1 MVTVVKSEWHQIER
15 RFGFEFDE
23 DIIAEIYPDLD
34 DEEIAEIL
42 TEIETGERSVE
53 DIIEAAYAN
62 NVDLDWDWLDEDD
75 MWTDR
80 KGGYEVTYEV
90 QESQEVPELTPQAPW
105 PFGEDRQGVLS
116 TNGEYVD
123 SEEDDEE
130 TKEASTHWPSPN
142 SNFVETAK
150 WPFER
155 AEETDDAESVAW
167 PFPDAVPPEGVSG
180 DLADIEQ
187 ALQELQIEF
196 DSLSKDEDTE
206 VLPNYP
212 AGKYTIRIWGRTR
225 EIGVGT
231 ISKAQYDYW
240 SDEDHEIDLADAMN
254 ENFDYDEAETP
265 EEAQFEMPYYEYQDV
280 ESIWGFD
287 TDDTSMTIED
297 SEGNEIYSGDLVS
310 FIEEAHG
317 DNDSAWD
324 ASEEIGELYPEHF
337 EKGTYVFWTQGGKGS
352 CIQCTIDTDG
362 EEFDPR
368 KLKIKTH
375 DIQGQS
381 LTSRLVYDDAE
392 LDDEGMDNDNWRGQW
407 SEFSVHEIE

>member
-34 DEEIAEIL
+34 EEEIDEIL
-42 TEIETGERSVE
+42 EEIQNGERSIE
-53 DIIEAAYAN
+53 DIIEAASAN

-90 QESQEVPELTPQAPW
+90 QESQEVTELTSQASWPVEEYVSSTKNIDGEYPVTDTNEDEGEESEEVQW
-105 PFGEDRQGVLS
+105 PFPMD
-116 TNGEYVD
+116 
-123 SEEDDEE
+123 
-130 TKEASTHWPSPN
+130 KPN
-142 SNFVETAK
+142 ELKPNAK
-150 WPFER
+150 WPFEN
-155 AEETDDAESVAW
+155 AVKPEDDDEDFLEDLKVLEETIE
-167 PFPDAVPPEGVSG
+167 
-180 DLADIEQ
+180 ADSE
-187 ALQELQIEF
+187 E
-196 DSLSKDEDTE
+196 T
-206 VLPNYP
+206 LPNYP
-212 AGKYTIRIWGRTR
+212 AGEYTIRIWGRTR

-231 ISKAQYDYW
+231 ITKAQYDYW
-240 SDEDHEIDLADAMN
+240 SSEDHEDDLADALN
-254 ENFDYDEAETP
+254 ESFDYDEAGTP
-265 EEAQFEMPYYEYQDV
+265 PEAQFEMPYYEYQDV

-297 SEGNEIYSGDLVS
+297 SEGNDIYSGDLAS

-317 DNDSAWD
+317 NNDSAWD

-368 KLKIKTH
+368 KLKIKTY

-381 LTSRLVYDDAE
+381 LTSCLVYDDVE
-392 LDDEGMDNDNWRGQW
+392 LGDEGMDNDNWRGQW
-407 SEFSVHEIE
+407 SEFSVHKVK

>member
-34 DEEIAEIL
+34 EEEIDEIL
-42 TEIETGERSVE
+42 EEIQNGERSIE
-53 DIIEAAYAN
+53 DIIEAASAN

-90 QESQEVPELTPQAPW
+90 QESQEVTELTSQASWPVEEYVPSTKNIDVEYPVTDTNEDEGEESEEVQW
-105 PFGEDRQGVLS
+105 PFPMD
-116 TNGEYVD
+116 
-123 SEEDDEE
+123 
-130 TKEASTHWPSPN
+130 KPN
-142 SNFVETAK
+142 ELKPNAK
-150 WPFER
+150 WPFEN
-155 AEETDDAESVAW
+155 AVKPEDDDEDFLEDLKVLEEAIEADSEET
-167 PFPDAVPPEGVSG
+167 
-180 DLADIEQ
+180 
-187 ALQELQIEF
+187 
-196 DSLSKDEDTE
+196 
-206 VLPNYP
+206 LPNYP
-212 AGKYTIRIWGRTR
+212 AGEYTIRIWGRTR

-231 ISKAQYDYW
+231 ITKAQYDYW
-240 SDEDHEIDLADAMN
+240 SSEDHEDDLADALN
-254 ENFDYDEAETP
+254 ESFDYDEAGTP
-265 EEAQFEMPYYEYQDV
+265 PEAQFEMPYYEYQDV

-297 SEGNEIYSGDLVS
+297 SEGNDIYSGDLVS

-317 DNDSAWD
+317 NNDSAWD

-368 KLKIKTH
+368 KLKIKTY

-381 LTSRLVYDDAE
+381 LTSCLVYDDVE
-392 LDDEGMDNDNWRGQW
+392 LGDEGMDNDNWRGQW
-407 SEFSVHEIE
+407 SEFSVHKVK